1 VDELVDIEIRVN
13 SCNLWIKKKWTK
25 KWTKNIYIMELLYKQ
40 EVYTLIGIAM
50 TVHQELGC
58 GFAEP
63 IYEEAFA
70 VELRDNNIPFERQKK
85 LTVFYKGKPL
95 EKYYVADLICYDG
108 VIVELKA
115 LSTLISEN
123 EAQLLNY
130 LKITKMRV
138 GLLVNFG
145 AKSLQYKRMV
155 L

>member
-1 VDELVDIEIRVN
+1 
-13 SCNLWIKKKWTK
+13 
-25 KWTKNIYIMELLYKQ
+25 MELLYKQ

-50 TVHQELGC
+50 TVHNEMGS

-63 IYEEAFA
+63 IYEEAFT
-70 VELRDNNIPFERQKK
+70 VELIENNIPFEQQKH

-95 EKYYVADLICYDG
+95 KKYYTADLICYGG

-130 LKITKMRV
+130 LKITGLRV
-138 GLLVNFG
+138 GLLINFG